1 MKSLT
6 LLSKEISKNI
16 EYERKKKGLSFF
28 NAGLGQ
34 SPMPVPESFKE
45 ELVKHL
51 DVKEYTSTSGYKPLK
66 AKMGNHLVIGNGLKP
81 LIFILQ
87 MAFSHLYPD
96 GYIIHV
102 LPAWVSYMEQT
113 NIIKAKQ
120 IGIYCD
126 EEDNW
131 KLTPTKLE
139 EALKVTN
146 KKPTLIIIN
155 NPTNPTGQIYTQKE
169 LNNIGGVLKKY
180 NTFIFY
186 DAIYENLV
194 HTSFKSKM
202 GNLRE
207 SVNEIIVGSSLSKDM
222 GCGGYRFGWLQF
234 INKKIEN
241 KLNQTQDLY
250 NYCTDLA
257 SSIYSCPSPMFQYLA
272 IKALD
277 KEEDIKKFINFQ
289 QNMFENIGKT
299 IINNL
304 KDTKLKI
311 TTPQACW
318 YLWLDFSNYKNAF
331 EKIKITNNLELTNHL
346 TKEIGMV
353 SIPGKAFGCYKLSL
367 RMSYV
372 DIKDI
377 DYIKNKYNAENIY
390 NGIKRLKQFLKDLD
404 QI

>member
-6 LLSKEISKNI
+6 LLSKEIAKNI
-16 EYERKKKGLSFF
+16 EYERKKKGLPFF

-66 AKMGNHLVIGNGLKP
+66 AKMGNYLVIGNGLKP

-120 IGIYCD
+120 IGIYCN

-169 LNNIGGVLKKY
+169 LNNIGSILKKY

-207 SVNEIIVGSSLSKDM
+207 AINEIIVGSSLSKDM

-241 KLNQTQDLY
+241 ELDQTQDLY
-250 NYCTDLA
+250 NYCTSLA

-277 KEEDIKKFINFQ
+277 KGEDIKKFVSFQ
-289 QNMFENIGKT
+289 QNMFETIGKT
-299 IINNL
+299 IINDL

-331 EKIKITNNLELTNHL
+331 EKIKITNNLELTNYL

-353 SIPGKAFGCYKLSL
+353 SIPGKAFGCYKLST
-367 RMSYV
+367 RISYV

-390 NGIKRLKQFLKDLD
+390 NGIKRLKQFLKDID